1 MPATHPTPAAPS
13 DEHPAHTLR
22 TSFCHG
28 LTDTRLGRTDDDWR
42 EVDRRPAELRA
53 TMAKMNGK
61 GKENAIENNED
72 VEMLD

>member
-1 MPATHPTPAAPS
+1 M
-13 DEHPAHTLR
+13 DR

-28 LTDTRLGRTDDDWR
+28 LTDTRTDGRR
-42 EVDRRPAELRA
+42 LEGGRPATELRA